1 MRVELL
7 PGTDNVVRFPLE
19 RCERPTLELLR
30 EIAPDIRQVLNLAEV
45 FGIDPP
51 ATDLRERTDAA
62 TAEHIA
68 NHVPADLPAREDVLR
83 AMQGEAVNRAVAAVR
98 AAHDVWS
105 AEGDAQRLVL
115 EAQND
120 PSFQTAP
127 LTERAD
133 HLAEQAAVLTLEA
146 RARSEEAEG
155 VARAVGFA
163 LRGEAWTP
171 RNVTADAMALFNFP
185 AAG

>member
-7 PGTDNVVRFPLE
+7 PGSENVFRFPLE
-19 RCERPTLELLR
+19 RCERPTLDLLR
-30 EIAPDIRQVLNLAEV
+30 EIAPDVRQVLNLAEV

-51 ATDLRERTDAA
+51 VTDLRERTDAA

-68 NHVPADLPAREDVLR
+68 NHVPADLPARDDVLR
-83 AMQGEAVNRAVAAVR
+83 GMQAEVVTSAVAAVR
-98 AAHDVWS
+98 AARDAWS
-105 AEGDAQRLVL
+105 AEGVAQQSVLDAQNG
-115 EAQND
+115 A
-120 PSFQTAP
+120 SFQLWP
-127 LTERAD
+127 LKMRAD

-146 RARSEEAEG
+146 RALSEQAEG

-163 LRGEAWTP
+163 LRDEPWTP
-171 RNVTADAMALFNFP
+171 RNVAAEAMTLFDFP